1 MKMKRTFSQSLA
13 LLPLAAACTLLG
25 TAAQAQLITINGK
38 VTNATC
44 SLSIVGGNTIQMPTA
59 TNDKFPTVGETTG
72 ETPFKV
78 SVTNCGASPGVTAK
92 VHFYGNTSNVSNGRI
107 APALANAGWQ
117 LQLLPPTGNQQIWIG
132 TDSNYSNQT
141 QDPGASIAT
150 GNAEINL
157 FGSDSPPLA
166 A

>member
-13 LLPLAAACTLLG
+13 LLPLAAACTMFG
-25 TAAQAQLITINGK
+25 SVAQAQLITINGK

-78 SVTNCGASPGVTAK
+78 SVTNCRA
-92 VHFYGNTSNVSNGRI
+92 
-107 APALANAGWQ
+107 
-117 LQLLPPTGNQQIWIG
+117 
-132 TDSNYSNQT
+132 
-141 QDPGASIAT
+141 
-150 GNAEINL
+150 
-157 FGSDSPPLA
+157 
-166 A
+166 